1 MCLMFLVLS
10 LSLLEQSSQP
20 CSGQGQMAGV
30 KVLERPD
37 DWQCA
42 SMEERERA
50 KK

>member
-10 LSLLEQSSQP
+10 LSAGAVITA
-20 CSGQGQMAGV
+20 SGQGQMGGV